1 MERDTKRNGAL
12 NLCAL
17 LLAGVAGYAV
27 ARYANSL
34 AGQVGMVFV
43 GVGMLVAA
51 VSWFQMRL
59 EDRERLERLEF
70 DELTKGKGASALF
83 ESKDA
88 EAFPAQRSREQFE
101 RFFVPVFT
109 VFLLL
114 IQGGAAW
121 FFHRLLSQVALDTR
135 VTQATMALSLFA
147 VFALILFIL
156 GKFSATM
163 ARMGEFRLLRPGASY
178 VLLGAYLCFAIT
190 MGIVG
195 VAAGF
200 PKADFYLAYGLC
212 VLLGLVAV
220 ETVISLVLE
229 IYRPR
234 IKGKVGRPLYESRLV
249 GLLGQPEGLITTA
262 AQALDYQ
269 FGFKVSDTWFY
280 RFFEKALGWLV
291 LLQAAILLLSTC
303 LVVID
308 AGEQGLLERF
318 GKPVAGNT
326 LLEPGAHLKMP
337 WPIDRVYRYRTE
349 QIQSFT
355 VGSTPDPSKEKERL
369 VLWTVSHTK
378 EENFLV
384 ASRDQ
389 GYGTTNRA
397 GGKRTPPVSLLV
409 VSIPV
414 QYQITNLVAWAYNNE
429 DADSLLQDIATREVV
444 RFLAGADLGDLM
456 TSGRLE
462 ASQTLLER
470 IQEGAEVRKMGAKV
484 ISVGLQDLHPPV
496 KVAPDF
502 EKVIGAL
509 QTKQAKILAAKADDI
524 KTNALAEAFAFA
536 MVNSSEAERV
546 ARELEA
552 LSQASLFQNQVPA
565 FQAAPSVYAQRAFLQ
580 TFARATA
587 GARKYVLL
595 TTNTHDVLT
604 FDLQEK
610 IRADLYDLTVPAP
623 KK

>member
-88 EAFPAQRSREQFE
+88 EAFPAQCSREQFE

-291 LLQAAILLLSTC
+291 LLQAVILLLSTC